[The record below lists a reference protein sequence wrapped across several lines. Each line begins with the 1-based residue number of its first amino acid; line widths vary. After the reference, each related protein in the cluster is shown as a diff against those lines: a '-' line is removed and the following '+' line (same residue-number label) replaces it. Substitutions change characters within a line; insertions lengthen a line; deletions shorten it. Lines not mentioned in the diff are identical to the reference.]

1 MGNHGMVK
9 YMIAGAVVAALSILT
24 LRFSQQTEAGL
35 KVSGFIEADDVRVG
49 SRVGGRVHKLLVREG
64 QQVHQDDL
72 LVELEP
78 FDLLERRAEAAAVL
92 ALRQAELDKR
102 TAGFRAEEIAQAQ
115 AHRDQLAAH
124 LAQLEHGPRPQEIA
138 TAQAELALATAEL
151 HLARLEQQRLE
162 ALLAKGA
169 AAQEELDRA
178 RRAFKV
184 ASARKQVRQEQ
195 LALLTE
201 GTRPEEI
208 EQARAQLAEAE
219 HLWQLRVHGYRSE
232 EIAAA
237 AADVKAAE
245 AALHALDRHMAELAI
260 RAPVDGVVEATALHT
275 GDLVAANTPVLS
287 LIDMR
292 ALWVRAYVPENHLNL
307 KLGQVLRVTVDSFP
321 GRSFA
326 GRLSFVARQAEFTPG
341 NVQTPEDRS
350 KQVFRIKVDLS
361 EGLDVLR
368 PGMAADVWL
377 DAEETRP

>member
-1 MGNHGMVK
+1 MVK
-9 YMIAGAVVAALSILT
+9 RVVVGILVGVALLLILRLT
-24 LRFSQQTEAGL
+24 QQTETEL

-49 SRVGGRVHKLLVREG
+49 SRVGGRVRKIWVDEG
-64 QQVHQDDL
+64 QQVRQNDL

-78 FDLLERRAEAAAVL
+78 FDLQDRRAEAAAIL
-92 ALRQAELDKR
+92 AQRQAELALR
-102 TAGFRAEEIAQAQ
+102 AAGFRVEEVAQAK
-115 AHRDQLAAH
+115 ARRDQLASR

-138 TAQAELALATAEL
+138 AAKAEVALAAAEQQLAL
-151 HLARLEQQRLE
+151 LEQQRLE

-169 AAQEELDRA
+169 AAQEALDRA

-184 ASARKQVRQEQ
+184 ASAQMNARQEQ

-219 HLWQLRVHGYRSE
+219 QLWQLRSRGYRSE

-237 AADVKAAE
+237 TAAANAAE
-245 AALHALDRHMAELAI
+245 AALQALDRHLAELTI
-260 RAPVDGVVEATALHT
+260 RAPVDGVVEATALHV
-275 GDLVAANTPVLS
+275 GDLVAANTPILS

-307 KLGQVLRVTVDSFP
+307 QLGQVLRVTVDSFP
-321 GRSFA
+321 SRSFA
-326 GRLSFVARQAEFTPG
+326 GRLSFIARQAEFTPG

-350 KQVFRIKVDLS
+350 QQVFRIKVDLS
-361 EGLDVLR
+361 EGLEALR

-377 DAEETRP
+377 DAKEGK